1 MCLQAAWRTTHSR
14 ASGCRRVE
22 DSDFGRNDS
31 LEMPG
36 GLRPPL
42 QALCIRQK
50 NHSGGGP
57 LETSGAIGRGFGLSE
72 LEIESAGAPLA
83 CYYSIGSDE
92 VDLQA
97 GFPVDRAI
105 ATRGQI
111 KMVQMEGN
119 PAVTAT
125 LSSA

>member
-50 NHSGGGP
+50 TTPAEVPSKLRELLGEVSDYPNLKSNQRALRLH
-57 LETSGAIGRGFGLSE
+57 AI
-72 LEIESAGAPLA
+72 
-83 CYYSIGSDE
+83 
-92 VDLQA
+92 
-97 GFPVDRAI
+97 
-105 ATRGQI
+105 TR
-111 KMVQMEGN
+111 
-119 PAVTAT
+119 
-125 LSSA
+125 